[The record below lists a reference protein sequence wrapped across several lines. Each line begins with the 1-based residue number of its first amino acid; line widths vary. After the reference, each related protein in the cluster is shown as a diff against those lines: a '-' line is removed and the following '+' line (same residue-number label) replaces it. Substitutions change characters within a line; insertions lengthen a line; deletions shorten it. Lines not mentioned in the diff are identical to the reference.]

1 MKLRKTVV
9 VVQGHGDESSRCVL
23 YLRLESLASFD
34 RSKDKNGQTERGDRS
49 LHTAPSSQLHPMVL
63 RLA

>member
-23 YLRLESLASFD
+23 NLRLESPASFD
-34 RSKDKNGQTERGDRS
+34 HSKDKNGQTERGDRS